1 MNKTIGN
8 LILMTLIC
16 VAVFIV
22 FMAIRPAKAQW
33 TPWGWEHSM
42 ATYGPLRVPL
52 GFRAPPLPDP
62 YACRLTVG
70 PTVTR
75 RPRPMRRR
83 RPWSKSP
90 SYNRGFGFGTR

>member
-33 TPWGWEHSM
+33 TPWGWQHSWQ
-42 ATYGPLRVPL
+42 
-52 GFRAPPLPDP
+52 
-62 YACRLTVG
+62 LTA
-70 PTVTR
+70 R
-75 RPRPMRRR
+75 CAAAARDQRFSFFPRPA
-83 RPWSKSP
+83 WG
-90 SYNRGFGFGTR
+90 RGWIREN

>member
-33 TPWGWEHSM
+33 TPWGWQHSM
-42 ATYGPLRVPL
+42 AAYGPLRGGGARSAL
-52 GFRAPPLPDP
+52 
-62 YACRLTVG
+62 
-70 PTVTR
+70 
-75 RPRPMRRR
+75 
-83 RPWSKSP
+83 
-90 SYNRGFGFGTR
+90 

>member
-16 VAVFIV
+16 VAVFVV

-33 TPWGWEHSM
+33 TPWGWQ
-42 ATYGPLRVPL
+42 
-52 GFRAPPLPDP
+52 PDP
-62 YACRLTVG
+62 YACTINRWACG
-70 PTVTR
+70 YP
-75 RPRPMRRR
+75 PPAAYA
-83 RPWSKSP
+83 PPPP